1 MMNGNENKTPRQS
14 SAKKPTASAQGSRVT
29 RPRTAASIT
38 SPQYHSASK
47 VTKGSDDAVR
57 PQATSAAKSTKNS
70 GGTAR
75 PRTAATSTSATR
87 VTPQSSAPAQP
98 RAQKQ
103 TRQQAR
109 KVTVQGQAHPHPR
122 KATAQAQA
130 HPKARKASTQM
141 HPHIRKATTQT
152 QARKTTARAQAHPQT
167 RKAAAQMQRTS
178 TQARRPTTGHAPANR
193 AGVAPARRTPSTA
206 KSHQPGNP
214 RTPLIAAVVALV
226 VLGAIALGIGYQFF
240 WRNIDITVNGEPVSV
255 HIGTDAATL
264 LEDNDYFGAKPG
276 RLLSV
281 SGKELDKDG
290 GDRCTLEVNG
300 EGVAS
305 KDFASLEIKEGS
317 TLSVKDGG
325 DTTEEHTEKTVEL
338 APELTT
344 EGTGAIQFVS
354 QWGKS
359 GKKTVW
365 TGKQSGE
372 TVDKEVVEEPTDMVV
387 SYLNPNPQDGKKYIA
402 LTFDDGPSSYTS
414 EILAILKEYGV
425 KATFFNL
432 GTNVNSMSA
441 TVVADGHEM
450 ASHTNSHAN
459 LPECD
464 RDTLRSEISTAFDSI
479 EEASGERVQMI
490 RAPYGAFT
498 TVEWARAADL
508 ISCNV
513 LWNIDTLDWE
523 LPGAD
528 AITDTVLS
536 QAFNGAIALM
546 HDGGGD
552 RSQDIEALPDII
564 EGLQDAGYELVTVS
578 ELMELDGRFPEDVI
592 NGTVK
597 MPKSAVLPEA

>member
-14 SAKKPTASAQGSRVT
+14 SAKKPTASAQGSRVA
-29 RPRTAASIT
+29 RPRAAASIT

-47 VTKGSDDAVR
+47 ATKGSEGAVS

-87 VTPQSSAPAQP
+87 VTSRSSAPAQP
-98 RAQKQ
+98 QAQKQ
-103 TRQQAR
+103 THRQAR
-109 KVTVQGQAHPHPR
+109 KATVQGRAHPHPR
-122 KATAQAQA
+122 KATAQTQT
-130 HPKARKASTQM
+130 HPQARKASTQA
-141 HPHIRKATTQT
+141 HPHARKATTQT
-152 QARKTTARAQAHPQT
+152 QRASTQT
-167 RKAAAQMQRTS
+167 R
-178 TQARRPTTGHAPANR
+178 RPATGHTPVNR
-193 AGVAPARRTPSTA
+193 AGVAPARRTPTTA

-226 VLGAIALGIGYQFF
+226 VLGAIALGVGYQFF

-255 HIGTDAATL
+255 HIRTDAATL

-281 SGKELDKDG
+281 SGKELEKDG

-300 EGVAS
+300 ESVAS

-317 TLSVKDGG
+317 TLTVKDGG
-325 DTTEEHTEKTVEL
+325 DTTEKHTEKTVEI

-354 QWGKS
+354 QWGKN

-372 TVDKEVVEEPTDMVV
+372 TVDKEVVEEPTNMVI

-432 GTNVNSMSA
+432 GTNASSMSA

-597 MPKSAVLPEA
+597 MPKNAVLPEA

>member
-14 SAKKPTASAQGSRVT
+14 PAKKSAASAQGNRVPRPRAT
-29 RPRTAASIT
+29 APTTPPQYHPASKTTKGSEGAARPRVSSATKGTKASGGAVRPRTAA
-38 SPQYHSASK
+38 A
-47 VTKGSDDAVR
+47 
-57 PQATSAAKSTKNS
+57 
-70 GGTAR
+70 
-75 PRTAATSTSATR
+75 STSATR
-87 VTPQSSAPAQP
+87 ATRQSSASAQSQAQRQARQQTRKVATSGQAQP
-98 RAQKQ
+98 HA
-103 TRQQAR
+103 
-109 KVTVQGQAHPHPR
+109 R
-122 KATAQAQA
+122 KATAQAQT
-130 HPKARKASTQM
+130 HPQARKASTQA
-141 HPHIRKATTQT
+141 HPHARKATTQT
-152 QARKTTARAQAHPQT
+152 QVRKTAAQSQTQPHARKATAQTQRASTQT
-167 RKAAAQMQRTS
+167 R
-178 TQARRPTTGHAPANR
+178 RPATGHTPVNR
-193 AGVAPARRTPSTA
+193 AGVAPARRTPTTA

-226 VLGAIALGIGYQFF
+226 VLGAIALGVGYQFF

-255 HIGTDAATL
+255 HIRTDAATL

-281 SGKELDKDG
+281 SGKELEKDG

-300 EGVAS
+300 ESVAS

-317 TLSVKDGG
+317 TLTVKDGG
-325 DTTEEHTEKTVEL
+325 DTTEKHTEKTVEI

-354 QWGKS
+354 QWGKN

-372 TVDKEVVEEPTDMVV
+372 TVDKEVVEEPTNMVI

-432 GTNVNSMSA
+432 GTNASSMSA

-597 MPKSAVLPEA
+597 MPKNAVLPEA

>member
-14 SAKKPTASAQGSRVT
+14 SAKKPTASAQGSRVA
-29 RPRTAASIT
+29 RPRAAASIT

-47 VTKGSDDAVR
+47 ATKGSEGAVS
-57 PQATSAAKSTKNS
+57 PHATSAAKSTKNS

-87 VTPQSSAPAQP
+87 VTSRSSAPAQP
-98 RAQKQ
+98 QAQKQ
-103 TRQQAR
+103 THRQAR
-109 KVTVQGQAHPHPR
+109 KATVQGRAHPHPR
-122 KATAQAQA
+122 KATAQTQT
-130 HPKARKASTQM
+130 HPQARKASTQA
-141 HPHIRKATTQT
+141 HPHARKATTQT
-152 QARKTTARAQAHPQT
+152 QRASTQT
-167 RKAAAQMQRTS
+167 R
-178 TQARRPTTGHAPANR
+178 RPATGHTPVNR
-193 AGVAPARRTPSTA
+193 AGVAPARRTPTTA

-226 VLGAIALGIGYQFF
+226 VLGAIALGVGYQFF

-255 HIGTDAATL
+255 HIRTDAATL

-281 SGKELDKDG
+281 SGKELEKDG

-300 EGVAS
+300 ESVAS

-317 TLSVKDGG
+317 TLTVKDGG
-325 DTTEEHTEKTVEL
+325 DTTEKHTEKTVEI

-354 QWGKS
+354 QWGKN
-359 GKKTVW
+359 GRKTVW

-372 TVDKEVVEEPTDMVV
+372 TVDKEVVEEPTNMVI

-432 GTNVNSMSA
+432 GTNASSMSA

>member
-14 SAKKPTASAQGSRVT
+14 SAKKPTASAQGSRVA
-29 RPRTAASIT
+29 RPRAAASIT

-47 VTKGSDDAVR
+47 ATKGSEGAVS
-57 PQATSAAKSTKNS
+57 PHATSAAKSTKNS

-87 VTPQSSAPAQP
+87 VTSRSSAPAQP
-98 RAQKQ
+98 QAQKQ
-103 TRQQAR
+103 THRQAR
-109 KVTVQGQAHPHPR
+109 KATVQGRAHPHPR
-122 KATAQAQA
+122 KATAQTQT
-130 HPKARKASTQM
+130 HPQARKASTQA
-141 HPHIRKATTQT
+141 HPHARKATTQT
-152 QARKTTARAQAHPQT
+152 QRASTQT
-167 RKAAAQMQRTS
+167 R
-178 TQARRPTTGHAPANR
+178 RPATGHTPVNR
-193 AGVAPARRTPSTA
+193 AGVAPARRTPTTA

-226 VLGAIALGIGYQFF
+226 VLGAIALGVGYQFF

-255 HIGTDAATL
+255 HIRTDAATL

-281 SGKELDKDG
+281 SGKELEKDG

-300 EGVAS
+300 ESVAS

-317 TLSVKDGG
+317 TLTVKDGG
-325 DTTEEHTEKTVEL
+325 DTTEKHTEKTVEI

-354 QWGKS
+354 QWGKN

-372 TVDKEVVEEPTDMVV
+372 TVDKEVVEEPTNMVI

-432 GTNVNSMSA
+432 GTNASSMSA

-479 EEASGERVQMI
+479 EETSGERVQMI

-597 MPKSAVLPEA
+597 MPKNAVLPEA